1 MLIDIKLETVMIC
14 VALLERRRKKK
25 KVSVDLVE
33 SDDLRFFKDHVIFE
47 GDKSSIESEISLHKT
62 VHLLNTRD

>member
-1 MLIDIKLETVMIC
+1 MC
-14 VALLERRRKKK
+14 SALGEKKKKK

>member
-14 VALLERRRKKK
+14 VALLERRRKK